1 MKRDLAAEHLGDD
14 AHLAAALLEAAQVD
28 EPGRDDLAGADAG
41 DAADRHE
48 DAALAGDLDDEADH
62 ARRVVLAVHDE
73 DVAHLADPIARGVED
88 GAPGESG
95 DEDSRG
101 AHATNLAPGAGNA
114 AAPGDRTEA
123 RGRMAG

>member
-1 MKRDLAAEHLGDD
+1 MTRTSPPRCSKRRRLMSPVVMICPPPMRRDAPDRDEH
-14 AHLAAALLEAAQVD
+14 
-28 EPGRDDLAGADAG
+28 
-41 DAADRHE
+41 
-48 DAALAGDLDDEADH
+48 AALAGDLDDEADH

-101 AHATNLAPGAGNA
+101 AHATNLAPGGRD
-114 AAPGDRTEA
+114 PGPLGARSDA